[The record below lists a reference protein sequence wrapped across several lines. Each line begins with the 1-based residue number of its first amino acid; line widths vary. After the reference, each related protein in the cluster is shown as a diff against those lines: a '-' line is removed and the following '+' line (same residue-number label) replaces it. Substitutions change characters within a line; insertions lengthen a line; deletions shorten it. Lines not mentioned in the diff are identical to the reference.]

1 MEQPTENRST
11 PGLKR
16 SLGLAA
22 IAIFGIGDILGAG
35 VYGLVGRIAGLVG
48 HAAWMSYAAAGVAA
62 ALTGLTYA
70 EFTSRYPRAGGA
82 AHFCH
87 VAYRTPL
94 VTFLVM
100 FFVVLSGLFSIAT
113 TSRIFADYAMAAFP
127 GAPEV
132 LRVYVIPIAFV
143 MILTFVAMRGIVF
156 SSFANG
162 VCTAVEVAGLLAIIA
177 VGLRFVG
184 SADYMT
190 FSAKAL
196 EQGAALTV
204 VSGAAIAFFAF
215 IGFEDMANLSEE
227 VKNPERN
234 VPLGI
239 CIAIAVTAT
248 IYMLIALISV
258 SVLQPEALAATR
270 SPLLDVVRSASPN
283 FPAWI
288 YSIIPA
294 FAVFNT
300 ALLNL
305 LMASRLVYGMS
316 RGRANLLPS
325 ELAYLH
331 PVWRT
336 PVAGVAVGASIAV
349 ALLLSTRDLARL
361 AQGTTTFLLVV
372 FFLLHVGLLIVK
384 RRPGEQPPQFRTP
397 VLLPV
402 LGALTCLGILYRQDP
417 VALKTA
423 AFLTLGALALFGV
436 NYWVLGRREME
447 VVD

>member
-1 MEQPTENRST
+1 MDQNTVTGGT
-11 PGLKR
+11 PCLRR
-16 SLGLAA
+16 SLGLFA
-22 IAIFGIGDILGAG
+22 IAAFGIGDILGAG

-70 EFTSRYPRAGGA
+70 EFTARHPRAGGA

-113 TSRIFADYAMAAFP
+113 TSRIFANYATASFP
-127 GAPEV
+127 AVPDMV
-132 LRVYVIPIAFV
+132 RVFVVPIAFV
-143 MILTFVAMRGIVF
+143 LILALVAMRGIVF
-156 SSFANG
+156 SSLANA
-162 VCTAVEVAGLLAIIA
+162 VCTTIEVAGLLIIIA
-177 VGLRFVG
+177 LGLRFLG
-184 SADYMT
+184 SADYTM
-190 FSAKAL
+190 FSAQAM

-248 IYMLIALISV
+248 IYMLIALVSV
-258 SVLQPEALAATR
+258 SVLSPADLAATS
-270 SPLLDVVRSASPN
+270 SPLLDVVRRASPG

-288 YSIIPA
+288 YSVIPA

-336 PVAGVAVGASIAV
+336 PVAGVAVGAGITLV
-349 ALLLSTRDLARL
+349 LLISTRDLTRL

-372 FFLLHVGLLIVK
+372 FVLLHIGLLILK
-384 RRPGEQPPQFRTP
+384 SRPSEPTP
-397 VLLPV
+397 RFQIPFWVPV
-402 LGALTCLGILYRQDP
+402 FGVMVCLGILSRQDP
-417 VALKTA
+417 AALLTA
-423 AFLTLGALALFGV
+423 GYLTLAALALFAI